1 MSLAPNEA
9 SAAYHVHACAPR
21 AFPPFPSAKH
31 DHMCVRAVRPPV
43 IDESPSRSTERDR
56 ELIDIGD
63 ACVLRCL
70 FVMP

>member
-1 MSLAPNEA
+1 MSLQPNEA

-21 AFPPFPSAKH
+21 AFPLFPVTKH
-31 DHMCVRAVRPPV
+31 DHLCVRAVRPPV
-43 IDESPSRSTERDR
+43 IDKRPSHSTKRDR
-56 ELIDIGD
+56 ALIGIGD